1 MALPS
6 SKYIGAGTPISVTGG
21 VLVAAPNA
29 TLPANASDPIDLAVF
44 KALGY
49 VSEDGIESK
58 GERKIEQVK
67 DWNADIIA
75 NLQTEHSV
83 RFGFTLYAVWDR
95 DVLNEVFGSGNVS
108 VLTEAGPTAGTTYK
122 VTETGTVL
130 PRRAWVFDMKNENKK
145 LRIVLPNASISQVT
159 ERKFVSKELAGFTL
173 TVEAFKDDTGVK
185 AYRYL
190 DDGVR
195 TA

>member
-6 SKYIGAGTPISVTGG
+6 SKYIGTGAPVTVSGG
-21 VLVAAPNA
+21 VLVAPIG
-29 TLPANASDPIDLAVF
+29 TLLPVGASVKPVDAF

-83 RFGFTLYAVWDR
+83 RFGLTLYAVWDE
-95 DVLNEVFGSGNVS
+95 DVLTQVFGDGNV
-108 VLTEAGPTAGTTYK
+108 VPTAASATSGKQYAIK
-122 VTETGTVL
+122 ETGSVL
-130 PRRAWVFDMKNENKK
+130 PRRAWVFDMLSENKK
-145 LRIVLPNASISQVT
+145 MRIVLPNASISQVQ
-159 ERKFVSKELAGFTL
+159 ERKFVSKELAGFNITI
-173 TVEAFKDDTGVK
+173 EAFKDDAQVK

-190 DDGVR
+190 DDGIK